1 MVNFWTILLAV
12 AVFGAIILVHEL
24 GHFFAARLFRVQ
36 VAEFSVGMGPAV
48 FKKKWGDTLFAL
60 RVVPVGGY
68 IQMDGEDEESEN
80 PNAFCNQKAWKR
92 LIIISA
98 GAIMNLIL
106 GLAVSAWMVSARG
119 YVGTTQVLRFEE
131 GAVSS
136 QMLQIG
142 DSIYSVN
149 GTRTRIDNDIVYALL
164 RDDDGL
170 VDMTVIRDGKKVP
183 IQVPF
188 QTSEMDGERVIVLDF
203 KVLAEKHTFFNTIKY
218 SFGWTVSMVRQ
229 VWLSLFDLI
238 TGRYGFNQLSGPVGT
253 AQAIGKAS
261 THGLASLLMMS
272 GFITVN
278 LGVFNLLPLPA
289 LDGGR
294 LIFLILEMIRRRPVS
309 PKYEGY
315 VHMAGLLLLMTLM
328 VAVTYQD
335 ILRLVAK

>member
-1 MVNFWTILLAV
+1 
-12 AVFGAIILVHEL
+12 
-24 GHFFAARLFRVQ
+24 
-36 VAEFSVGMGPAV
+36 
-48 FKKKWGDTLFAL
+48 
-60 RVVPVGGY
+60 
-68 IQMDGEDEESEN
+68 
-80 PNAFCNQKAWKR
+80 
-92 LIIISA
+92 
-98 GAIMNLIL
+98 MNLIL

-131 GAVSS
+131 GATSS
-136 QMLQIG
+136 QALQTG
-142 DSIYSVN
+142 DFIYSVN

-203 KVLAEKHTFFNTIKY
+203 KVLAEKNTFFNTIRY

-229 VWLSLFDLI
+229 VWLSLFDLV

-261 THGLASLLMMS
+261 TQGLASLLMMT

-294 LIFLILEMIRRRPVS
+294 LMFLILEIIRRRPVS

-315 VHMAGLLLLMTLM
+315 VHMAGLFLLMTLM

>member
-24 GHFFAARLFRVQ
+24 GHFLAARLFHVQ
-36 VAEFSVGMGPAV
+36 VDEFSIGMGPAV
-48 FKKKWGDTLFAL
+48 FKKQMGKTLFAL
-60 RVVPVGGY
+60 RIIPIGGY
-68 IQMDGEDEESEN
+68 IQMDGEDQDSKN

-98 GAIMNLIL
+98 GAVMNLIL

-131 GAVSS
+131 GATSS
-136 QMLQIG
+136 QALQIG

-170 VDMTVIRDGKKVP
+170 VDMTVIREGEKIP

-188 QTSEMDGERVIVLDF
+188 RTSEMDGERVIVLDF
-203 KVLAEKHTFFNTIKY
+203 KVLAEKYTFFNTIKY

-261 THGLASLLMMS
+261 THGLASLLMMT

-315 VHMAGLLLLMTLM
+315 VHTAGLLLLMTLM